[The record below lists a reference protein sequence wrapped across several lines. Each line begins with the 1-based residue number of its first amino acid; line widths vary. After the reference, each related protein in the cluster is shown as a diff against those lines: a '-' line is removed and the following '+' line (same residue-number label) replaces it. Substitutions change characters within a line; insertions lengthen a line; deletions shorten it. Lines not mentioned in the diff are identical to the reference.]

1 MQNDSSYRRPVVAV
15 WRNVRLAAAIA
26 ANATFAWSATDAP
39 RARVLVPEGG
49 KGISRNEAFASIV
62 APWSIENPRHD
73 HAQIFPLR
81 DGRLMLAWCEYYVS
95 RPSGLSRTAYH
106 GPGSGD
112 EAPCRIS
119 ARISSDGGRHW
130 SGRMTLQ
137 DNLGANNV
145 KQPNLI
151 RCGNGDIILLFT
163 SWNMSAQERSVH
175 YKRSTDD
182 GETWSAV
189 RQLTPPGGAYILD
202 AGRIFT
208 HSSGRIILPVY
219 WSPEIWTAQE
229 KYEAFVYYSDDD
241 GETWKKSAN
250 RIAMPKRGA
259 MEPTVVERKDG
270 SLFAMLRSTVGYL
283 YQAESKDRGETWS
296 EATTTALTSP
306 QAEPCLRR
314 IPSTGD
320 LLLMWCNTLP
330 YAMTLPG
337 STAYGRPRNPLASA
351 ISRDEGKTWS
361 KPKEIENREGY
372 DTAYPNVYFRGD
384 EALITFYQASAS
396 GSRDTE
402 LLLRIYPVKWF
413 YEPDR

>member
-1 MQNDSSYRRPVVAV
+1 MLKPNHLPRFV
-15 WRNVRLAAAIA
+15 AAALRTTGVA
-26 ANATFAWSATDAP
+26 AAVAAGAVFSWSATTAP
-39 RARVLVPEGG
+39 ATKALVPEGG
-49 KGISRNEAFASIV
+49 KGISRNEAFSLIV
-62 APWSIENPRHD
+62 APWTIENPRHD

-81 DGRLMLAWCEYYVS
+81 DGRLMLVWCEYYVS
-95 RPSGLSRTAYH
+95 RPSGLFRTAYD

-119 ARISSDGGRHW
+119 ARISKDGRSW

-151 RCGNGDIILLFT
+151 RCANGDIVLLFT
-163 SWNMSAQERSVH
+163 SWNMTAQQRSVH
-175 YKRSTDD
+175 FKRSTDD
-182 GETWSAV
+182 GETWSEV
-189 RQLTPPGGAYILD
+189 KQLTPPGGAYILD

-208 HSSGRIILPVY
+208 HSSGRIILPIY

-241 GETWKKSAN
+241 AITWKTSSN

-259 MEPTVVERKDG
+259 MEPSIVERKDG
-270 SLFAMLRSTVGYL
+270 SLFAILRSTVGYL
-283 YQAESKDRGETWS
+283 YQAGSTNRGETWS
-296 EATTTALTSP
+296 EATPTKLTSP
-306 QAEPCLRR
+306 QAEPCVRR
-314 IPSTGD
+314 IRSTGD

-337 STAYGRPRNPLASA
+337 STAYGRPRNPLACA
-351 ISRDEGKTWS
+351 ISRDEGRTWS
-361 KPKEIENREGY
+361 TPKEIENREGY
-372 DTAYPNVYFRGD
+372 DTAYPNVFFRGD

-402 LLLRIYPVKWF
+402 LHLRIYPVKWF
-413 YEPDR
+413 YETER